1 MASVRVGSPFENS
14 IVSSRPDNASTL
26 IDWQEGQPVSRLFG
40 DVYFSRDSG
49 VEEARHVFLGGND
62 LRRRWAAL
70 PRGGRFVVGETGFG
84 TGLNF
89 ACAWQLW
96 DEVAPSEAQLSY
108 LSVERFPLPAADI
121 ARTLDLWP
129 ELARYRAAL
138 LARWGDLA
146 PGWHRLSFGGGR
158 VSLTLVVGDVRDA
171 LPRVDAAVDG
181 WFLDGFSPAKNPEM
195 WQPHVLAE
203 VARLSRGDA
212 TFATYTVAG
221 EVRRGLKAAGF
232 AVEKAA
238 GFGRKREMLRGE
250 LAGPRAAR
258 WRAPWFARPPLTTDR
273 RAVVV
278 GAGLAGTAT
287 AASLAARGW
296 TVELVDRHGTIA
308 AEASGNPQ
316 GMLYA
321 RLSSHATAL
330 SELVG
335 CGLQYTCRLLPAL
348 ALEPG
353 GDFEAC
359 GVLQLAY
366 DEDEARRHAQ
376 LPALGWPATLLARL
390 DRTDA
395 AARAGIDLPS
405 GGLLFPGA
413 GWVHPPAL
421 CRALANHPAIRLIL
435 GREAVQLRRVA
446 DGWIVSDGTRPIASA
461 PIAVIA
467 GAGTSVSFTQT
478 RHLPLRL
485 IRGQLSSVPATPASR
500 ALRTVLCGE
509 GYVAPARNGQHSLGA
524 THRFRDASTGL
535 TAGEHRENL
544 DKLARLAPALY
555 AAVGGDRL
563 DPAQLPGRAA
573 LRCSAPDYL
582 PIVGPVVD
590 AAAFSIAYG
599 PLARDATLEL
609 EASSPWLAGLY
620 VNTAHGS
627 RGLVTAPLSGEMLA
641 AYLEGEPAPL
651 PRAVMEAA
659 HPSRFLL
666 RSLIRR
672 R

>member
-1 MASVRVGSPFENS
+1 VSP
-14 IVSSRPDNASTL
+14 RPDNSPL

-49 VEEARHVFLGGND
+49 IEEARHVFLGGND

-70 PRGGRFVVGETGFG
+70 GPTSRFAIGETGFG

-96 DEVAPSEAQLSY
+96 QELAPPEARLSY
-108 LSVERFPLPAADI
+108 VSVERFPLPAADI
-121 ARTLDLWP
+121 ARTLALWP
-129 ELARYRAAL
+129 ELARYREAL
-138 LARWGDLA
+138 SARWGALA
-146 PGWHRLSFGGGR
+146 PGWHRLSFGGRR
-158 VSLTLVVGDVRDA
+158 VILTLVVGDVRDA
-171 LPRVDAAVDG
+171 LPRVDAAVDA
-181 WFLDGFSPAKNPEM
+181 WFLDGFAPARNPEM
-195 WQPHVLAE
+195 WQPDVLAE
-203 VARLSRGDA
+203 VARLSRPGA

-221 EVRRGLKAAGF
+221 EVRRGLEAAGF

-250 LAGPRAAR
+250 LVGPGPRR
-258 WRAPWFARPPLTTDR
+258 WRAPWFARPPAATPDR
-273 RAVVV
+273 RAIVV

-296 TVELVDRHGTIA
+296 AVELVDRHGKLA
-308 AEASGNPQ
+308 AEGSGNPQ
-316 GMLYA
+316 GVLYA
-321 RLSSHATAL
+321 RLSPHGTAL

-335 CGLQYTCRLLPAL
+335 SGLQHSCRLLPML
-348 ALEPG
+348 PLEPG
-353 GDFEAC
+353 TDWEAC

-366 DEDEARRHAQ
+366 DDEEARRQARI
-376 LPALGWPATLLARL
+376 ATLGWPSTLLCTL
-390 DRTDA
+390 DRA
-395 AARAGIDLPS
+395 AASARAGIDVPV
-405 GGLLFPGA
+405 GGLWFPVA

-421 CRALANHPAIRLIL
+421 CRALASDSAIRQVF
-435 GREAVQLRRVA
+435 GREALQLNRSAEGWIVA
-446 DGWIVSDGTRPIASA
+446 DGTRVIASA
-461 PIAVIA
+461 PVVVIA
-467 GAGTSVSFTQT
+467 GAGGSAAFEHT
-478 RHLPLRL
+478 RHLPLRS
-485 IRGQLSSVPATPASR
+485 IRGQLSLVPATPASR
-500 ALRTVLCGE
+500 ALKTVLCSE
-509 GYVAPARNGQHSLGA
+509 GHVAPVHNGYHSVGA
-524 THRFRDASTGL
+524 THRFRDMSTAL
-535 TAGEHRENL
+535 TAAEHRDNL
-544 DKLARLAPALY
+544 DTLARLAPALY

-582 PIVGPVVD
+582 PIVGPLVD
-590 AAAFSIAYG
+590 AAAFAIAYA

-609 EASSPWLAGLY
+609 DTASPWLAGLY

-651 PRAVMEAA
+651 PRSVMDTA

-666 RSLIRR
+666 RSLIQRSTPPPR
-672 R
+672 